1 MGGAL
6 CVYGLRTVQRGLEVL
21 TEVPGRIP
29 ANPLGPVG
37 SLGPQP
43 GGVRM
48 KSLEQA
54 VERAV
59 DDIIA
64 EVTTVVMADA
74 LHWQRL
80 EAAATRL
87 RKAARELRRG
97 TSCGDR

>member
-1 MGGAL
+1 
-6 CVYGLRTVQRGLEVL
+6 
-21 TEVPGRIP
+21 
-29 ANPLGPVG
+29 
-37 SLGPQP
+37 
-43 GGVRM
+43 M